1 MKFINLELYLLI
13 INLLGFVVGAINS
26 KVRSK
31 KPEGKSDIAIA
42 ILSLLGGS
50 IGSLISVLIF
60 DRKAEKGN
68 MLSRVIMACMVVIQI
83 IIYLIVKGFIAN
95 HLTFAF
101 YQILI
106 DYPLS
111 LVYLTLINIITF
123 LFYLKDK
130 KAAEK
135 GKDRVKIVTLLGLAF
150 FGGSIGALTG
160 MYALRHK
167 TNKNYFTI
175 GVPLMVIMQLF
186 VLFYLSNLSF

>member
-1 MKFINLELYLLI
+1 MKFTNIELYLLI
-13 INLLGFVVGAINS
+13 LNLLGFIVGAINS

-31 KPEGKSDIAIA
+31 KPKGKSDIAIA

-50 IGSLISVLIF
+50 IGSLVSVLIF

-68 MLSRVIMACMVVIQI
+68 MLSRVIMACMVVIQL
-83 IIYLIVKGFIAN
+83 IIYLIFKGFIAN
-95 HLTFAF
+95 HLTFAL
-101 YQILI
+101 YKVLI
-106 DYPLS
+106 DYPIS
-111 LVYLTLINIITF
+111 LVYLSLINIITF
-123 LFYLKDK
+123 FFYLKDK

-150 FGGSIGALTG
+150 FGGSIGALVG
-160 MYALRHK
+160 MYTLRHK

>member
-68 MLSRVIMACMVVIQI
+68 MLSRVIMACMVVIQL

-95 HLTFAF
+95 PLTFAF
-101 YQILI
+101 YKILI

>member
-1 MKFINLELYLLI
+1 MKFTNIELYLLI
-13 INLLGFVVGAINS
+13 LNLLGFIVGAINS

-50 IGSLISVLIF
+50 IGSLVSVLIF

-68 MLSRVIMACMVVIQI
+68 MLSRVIMACMVVIQL
-83 IIYLIVKGFIAN
+83 IIYLIFKGFITN
-95 HLTFAF
+95 HLTFAL
-101 YQILI
+101 YKVLI
-106 DYPLS
+106 DYPIS
-111 LVYLTLINIITF
+111 LVYLALINIITF
-123 LFYLKDK
+123 FFYLKDK

-150 FGGSIGALTG
+150 FGGSIGALVG
-160 MYALRHK
+160 MYTLRHK